1 MYNYK
6 ALSVSNSFLTLCLLI
21 NDVTDGKKATCSSP
35 PGNLTL
41 NDEAEHWLKKERLEP
56 IIHAF
61 CNGEEFLVASSNKQH

>member
-41 NDEAEHWLKKERLEP
+41 NDEAEHWLKKEP

-61 CNGEEFLVASSNKQH
+61 WNGEELLVASRYKQQ